1 VSRAGSHS
9 KLATPVLPAVRDLL
23 WLTLGGFAIAAAFLD
38 ARAWALAW
46 VGLIPLFRFA
56 PRASSMR
63 SAALGGWIAGL
74 ATNVPA
80 FIWLVTTINR
90 FGGFPLPIA
99 LFFYAALSAYG
110 ALQFA
115 LVAAGLRWA
124 GPRAPVLLAPAL
136 WTASEF
142 LFPNLFPWRLGHSQR
157 DLVVLLQVGD
167 LTGPYGLSFVMAWL
181 QNACTEW
188 PIRLPR
194 VAWPTAALA
203 AIAAYGVLR
212 GATIEGQMAQAP
224 PVRVGIVQG
233 NLSLDEKRHRSE
245 FVTNVQRY
253 RTLTHSFAEPLDL
266 VVWPETVVE
275 WGIPHDADTLG
286 PRDPFPGFS
295 VPLLFG
301 AVTYRAHG
309 EEAEWFNSA
318 LLRSPDGAL
327 VGRYDKIILMPFGEF
342 IPFAGLFPGLKQLSP
357 NTGDFSAGTEAGVLP
372 ASPTTRVG
380 TLICYEDL
388 LAPLVRRAVRSGAS
402 LLVTIANDAWFGD
415 SAALRQHETL
425 ALWRAIENRRYLIR
439 ATNTGLSSVIDPL
452 GREVKTLPIDAPALA
467 SIEAR
472 DLAIP
477 TVYQSIGDAFAFAVV
492 ALAAFLLLLSR
503 ARRKM
508 LAAPQEVADSEK
520 SMADRSSGM
529 VAFDLLQPG

>member
-1 VSRAGSHS
+1 VSREGSHS
-9 KLATPVLPAVRDLL
+9 KLATPVLPAARDLL

-38 ARAWALAW
+38 PRAWPLAW
-46 VGLIPLFRFA
+46 FGLIPMFRFA
-56 PRASSMR
+56 PRASSVR
-63 SAALGGWIAGL
+63 SAALGGWISGL

-90 FGGFPLPIA
+90 FGGFPYPVA
-99 LFFYAALSAYG
+99 LFFYSALSAYG

-115 LVAAGLRWA
+115 IVAAGLRWA
-124 GPRAPVLLAPAL
+124 GPQASVLLAPAL

-157 DLVVLLQVGD
+157 ELVVLLQVGD
-167 LTGPYGLSFVMAWL
+167 LTGPYGLSFAMAWL
-181 QNACTEW
+181 GNACAQW
-188 PIRLPR
+188 PIRLAR
-194 VAWPTAALA
+194 IAWPAAALA
-203 AIAAYGVLR
+203 AIATYGVFR
-212 GATIEGQMAQAP
+212 GAAIERQVAQAP
-224 PVRVGIVQG
+224 AVRVGIVQG
-233 NLSLDEKRHRSE
+233 NLTLDEKRHRSE

-253 RTLTHSFAEPLDL
+253 RTLTRSFANPLDL

-275 WGIPHDADTLG
+275 WGIPHDANALG
-286 PRDPFPGFS
+286 SRDPFPGFTT
-295 VPLLFG
+295 PLLFG
-301 AVTYRAHG
+301 AVTYRPHG

-342 IPFAGLFPGLKQLSP
+342 IPFATYFPGLKKLSP
-357 NTGDFSAGTEAGVLP
+357 NTGDFSAGTDAGVLA

-380 TLICYEDL
+380 ALICYEDL
-388 LAPLVRRAVRSGAS
+388 LAPLVRRAVRGGAS
-402 LLVTIANDAWFGD
+402 VLVTMANDAWFGD
-415 SAALRQHETL
+415 SAALRQHEML

-452 GREVKTLPIDAPALA
+452 GRQAKTLPVDEPAIA

-477 TVYQSIGDAFAFAVV
+477 TLYQAVGDAFAYAVL

-503 ARRKM
+503 ASRRM
-508 LAAPQEVADSEK
+508 LASSQEVADSEK
-520 SMADRSSGM
+520 SMTDRSSGM